1 MPLPSAA
8 GAPHAAGLQQHH
20 QTVSAAFAA
29 AVAAAA
35 SGSRVS
41 TGAVSETSQGSGTS
55 STLREALQRMNPE
68 AFARDEAIRRRAS
81 NGGDA

>member
-1 MPLPSAA
+1 MLA
-8 GAPHAAGLQQHH
+8 GPQQQQQHH

-35 SGSRVS
+35 SGSRASSNVIPE
-41 TGAVSETSQGSGTS
+41 ASQGSS
-55 STLREALQRMNPE
+55 SLREALQRMNPE
-68 AFARDEAIRRRAS
+68 AFARDEAVRRRAS